1 MEKFVVLP
9 PLGSS
14 AERALLKQLPNA
26 NKIGGVTKLMST
38 HLKEGVK
45 GMHSVKEMMEAA
57 RDCERS
63 LTPKQ
68 CAILDA
74 ALDAIKEVIFSLS
87 PSLPSSEF
95 FHLFSSVSTRAVRA

>member
-1 MEKFVVLP
+1 MLP
-9 PLGSS
+9 PLGTSD
-14 AERALLKQLPNA
+14 RALLKQLPNA

-57 RDCERS
+57 RDSERS

-68 CAILDA
+68 CAVLDS
-74 ALDAIKEVIFSLS
+74 ALDAIKEVGMDFCHFKLNY
-87 PSLPSSEF
+87 F
-95 FHLFSSVSTRAVRA
+95 MQFSVSMPVAKA